1 MLGRAIGEMLPAAL
15 AVGIGPIF
23 VIAVMLVPHDRRSR
37 VASSA
42 FVAGWIVGLTAVM
55 VVLVAITDDAAAAH
69 ASDDNGVDWIMLV
82 IGALFIAFAVKQW
95 LGRPRR
101 GEVAP
106 TPAWVEGLSTA
117 APTRA
122 FALGLAL
129 LVANPKNLA
138 LVFAGA
144 TAIAHARLDR
154 TETVIAIVIFVAIG
168 SVVAVIAVLAALVAP
183 DRVARPLA
191 AVRGFL
197 TANVAVILAIVLFLL
212 GASFLRDALD

>member
-1 MLGRAIGEMLPAAL
+1 MLGRAIGELLPAAL

-23 VIAVMLVPHDRRSR
+23 VVAVMLVPHDRRSR
-37 VASSA
+37 LASGT
-42 FVAGWIVGLTAVM
+42 FVAGWIVGLTVATAV
-55 VVLVAITDDAAAAH
+55 VVAITDDTAKPHTA
-69 ASDDNGVDWIMLV
+69 DDNGVDWVMAV

-101 GEVAP
+101 GEAA
-106 TPAWVEGLSTA
+106 TAPAWIDGLSTA

-144 TAIAHARLDR
+144 TAITHARLDR
-154 TETVIAIVIFVAIG
+154 VETVVAIAVFVAIG
-168 SVVAVIAVLAALVAP
+168 SVVAVVAVLAAVVVP
-183 DRVARPLA
+183 NRVARPLA
-191 AVRGFL
+191 AVRDFL